1 MLDELYKDN
10 LLAADKQLSQCDI
23 TLGIDMSS
31 LKKTQKVSKN
41 MEEEEAN
48 KIRDSNEL
56 IRKEREADAEAIADK
71 FSVFKRDLLSAPIR
85 QAMNAVIKGTKPPAP
100 CQIPY
105 RKNEKYWVFPE
116 EKDIGVTFEVQMDG
130 VVDQSLARIYLLE
143 LKDSRRAVMSAPQI
157 EFHDKE
163 LPENVVAAFP
173 DGIKERTSNGSLS
186 IKLGSTHLKKGIDLP
201 LSQLIGFRQYLHFH
215 LHAIKI

>member
-1 MLDELYKDN
+1 
-10 LLAADKQLSQCDI
+10 
-23 TLGIDMSS
+23 MSH

-48 KIRDSNEL
+48 AIRDANEA
-56 IRKEREADAEAIADK
+56 IRRERDADAEAIASK

-85 QAMNAVIKGTKPPAP
+85 RAMNAVVNGTSPPAP

-116 EKDIGVTFEVQMDG
+116 SKDVGVTFEVQMDG

-143 LKDSRRAVMSAPQI
+143 LKDSRRAVMSAP
-157 EFHDKE
+157 
-163 LPENVVAAFP
+163 
-173 DGIKERTSNGSLS
+173 
-186 IKLGSTHLKKGIDLP
+186 
-201 LSQLIGFRQYLHFH
+201 
-215 LHAIKI
+215 